1 LSAFRFVKYIGW
13 PTITGL
19 LFAACILLL
28 FPKLQD
34 KSTDEN
40 GSNSP
45 FSLNALS
52 PNAGNGW
59 EGPASY
65 SEAVRRATPAVV
77 NIYTRKRTQVP
88 QHRLMR
94 DPVYRHF
101 FNSANIPS
109 QERMASALGSGVII
123 NTNGYLLTN
132 YHVVKGAEEIVVLL
146 QDGREAHAS
155 LVGTDE
161 DSDLAVLKITLDNL
175 TAIPIGSPNDIEVGD
190 VALAIGNPFGVGQT
204 VTQGIISA
212 KGRFGLGLNRYENF
226 IQTDAAINPG
236 SSGGALVD
244 AYGNLVGINTAVLD
258 KSNTGSGNSVGIG
271 FAIPA
276 DTAINALNDIVE
288 HGRVVRGWLGIEAR
302 PLSPQQIEA
311 AGIGNVN
318 GMMISAIYSNGPA
331 HKAGL
336 LPGDVI
342 THINQK
348 PVSDGR
354 LSMLQVAQIPPGED
368 ITIKVMRSGTPIE
381 LKATMGTRPLAS
393 S

>member
-1 LSAFRFVKYIGW
+1 
-13 PTITGL
+13 
-19 LFAACILLL
+19 
-28 FPKLQD
+28 
-34 KSTDEN
+34 
-40 GSNSP
+40 
-45 FSLNALS
+45 
-52 PNAGNGW
+52 
-59 EGPASY
+59 
-65 SEAVRRATPAVV
+65 
-77 NIYTRKRTQVP
+77 
-88 QHRLMR
+88 
-94 DPVYRHF
+94 
-101 FNSANIPS
+101 
-109 QERMASALGSGVII
+109 MASALGSGVIV
-123 NTNGYLLTN
+123 NTDGYLLTN
-132 YHVVKGAEEIVVLL
+132 YHVIEGAEEIVVLL

-155 LVGTDE
+155 LVGTDK

-212 KGRFGLGLNRYENF
+212 KGRFGLGLNLYENF

-258 KSNTGSGNSVGIG
+258 KSGSGNSVGIG

-276 DTAINALNDIVE
+276 DTAISALNDIVE

-311 AGIGNVN
+311 AGAGNLN
-318 GMMISAIYSNGPA
+318 GMIISAIYSNGPA

-342 THINQK
+342 THINQQ

-368 ITIKVMRSGTPIE
+368 ITIKVMRGGTPIE

>member
-1 LSAFRFVKYIGW
+1 MSATKLVNYFGW
-13 PTITGL
+13 PAIAGL
-19 LFAACILLL
+19 LFAACALLL
-28 FPKLQD
+28 FPELQ
-34 KSTDEN
+34 KQTNDE
-40 GSNSP
+40 GSASP

-52 PNAGNGW
+52 PNAGDGW
-59 EGPASY
+59 EGPVSY

-77 NIYTRKRTQVP
+77 NIYTRKRAQRQP
-88 QHRLMR
+88 HRLMR
-94 DPVYRHF
+94 DPVFRHF
-101 FNSANIPS
+101 FNNANVPS
-109 QERMASALGSGVII
+109 QEKMASALGSGVIV
-123 NTNGYLLTN
+123 NTEGYLLTN
-132 YHVVKGAEEIVVLL
+132 FHVVEGAEEIVVLL
-146 QDGREAHAS
+146 RDGREAKAS

-175 TAIPIGSPNDIEVGD
+175 TAIPLRANNDIQVGD

-212 KGRFGLGLNRYENF
+212 TGRFGLGLNRYENF

-258 KSNTGSGNSVGIG
+258 KTNTGTSVGIG

-276 DTAINALNDIVE
+276 DTAITALNDIVK

-302 PLSPQQIEA
+302 PLSAQQIENS
-311 AGIGNVN
+311 GLSNN
-318 GMMISAIYSNGPA
+318 GMIVSAIYNNGPA

-336 LPGDVI
+336 MPGDVI
-342 THINQK
+342 THINQQ
-348 PVSDGR
+348 PVNDGR
-354 LSMLQVAQIPPGED
+354 LSILQVAQIAPGEA
-368 ITIKVMRSGTPIE
+368 ITIKVLRSGAE
-381 LKATMGTRPLAS
+381 LELTATMGTRPLVS